1 MYSYEEFPEHAKA
14 STINLDADPIA
25 VVSDES
31 MQIVKQDRCSSSI
44 LPRLRSPE
52 VDLEDLQYPLKTFD
66 ELHCMYYLDP
76 HSAPFSLG
84 LTYGVC
90 QPALLHAYAAC
101 GALILCGSDHRW
113 KAVSIKHQSHAA
125 NMVSATLSAIEANQT
140 VEEDWLMATVNAL
153 HIFEV
158 GGNPSRI
165 SFLVLTAIDSTK
177 G

>member
-1 MYSYEEFPEHAKA
+1 MCLYDEHPEHTKA
-14 STINLDADPIA
+14 SIIPLNTDPTIVN
-25 VVSDES
+25 SDHS
-31 MQIVKQDRCSSSI
+31 MQVVKQTWCSKSI
-44 LPRLRSPE
+44 PPRVRSPE
-52 VDLEDLQYPLKTFD
+52 VDLEELQYLLKTFD

-158 GGNPSRI
+158 GVNPSRI